1 MFEVCTLASGSS
13 GNCLLMTDGHTHILV
28 DAGISARRICK
39 ALRELGIEPGDLA
52 GILVTHEHSDHI
64 AGIATL
70 TKQLALPVYASHAAG
85 RQLAYRIAFLDEC
98 LHTFSPGEGFEVGR
112 FAVES
117 FPTQHDTEQ
126 SVGYAVT
133 SGGLRAAVATDL
145 GEVTDAVRRGVR
157 GAHLL
162 VCETNH
168 DVEMVRS
175 GPYPYYLQE
184 RILGGHG
191 HLCNEDGAALALLAA
206 EEGASTVVLAHLSAE
221 NNTPARAY
229 HAVKTR
235 LEAAGVDTGRDVLVE
250 VAPRSETGR
259 SYRVGEHAH
268 ALAPLP
274 VTP

>member
-1 MFEVCTLASGSS
+1 MFEICTLASGSS
-13 GNCLLMTDGHTHILV
+13 GNCLLMTDGSTHILV

-39 ALRELGIEPGDLA
+39 ALRELGVEPGELA
-52 GILVTHEHSDHI
+52 GILVTHEHTDHI

-85 RQLAYRIAFLDEC
+85 RQMVYRIAFLEDC
-98 LHTFSPGEGFEVGR
+98 LHTFVPGDSFEVGC
-112 FAVES
+112 FGVES

-133 SGGLRAAVATDL
+133 CGSRRAAVATDL
-145 GEVTDAVRRGVR
+145 GEVTDAVRHGVR

-168 DVEMVRS
+168 DVEMVRT
-175 GPYPYYLQE
+175 GPYPYYLKE
-184 RILGGHG
+184 RILGEHG
-191 HLCNEDGAALALLAA
+191 HLCNEDGAALALQAV
-206 EEGASTVVLAHLSAE
+206 ETGADTVVLAHLSAE
-221 NNTPARAY
+221 NNTPGRAH

-235 LEAAGVDTGRDVLVE
+235 LEAAGVDTEYGVLVE

-259 SYRVGEHAH
+259 RYRVGEHAH
-268 ALAPLP
+268 APALLP
-274 VTP
+274 TTP